1 MNSVQLTGLMGKD
14 AQVSTFDSGKK
25 KVSFS
30 LATTES
36 FTNFKGEQVSN
47 TTWHNITAWGN
58 VAEKMENLV
67 KGTKISIK
75 GSISNR
81 SYKDKEGNT
90 KYISEIIANEF
101 SKEEKAAALI

>member
-14 AQVSTFDSGKK
+14 AQISTFESGKK

-30 LATTES
+30 LATNES

-47 TTWHNITAWGN
+47 TTWHNIVAWGG

-67 KGTKISIK
+67 KGTKLTIK

-90 KYISEIIANEF
+90 RYISEIIASEF
-101 SKEEKAAALI
+101 IKEEKAVALN